1 MSEELERVH
10 TINLGKVLLS
20 QPQHRSVRALNMI
33 REFARRHM
41 KTQDVKIDEDLAR
54 QVWSRGARSPP
65 RRIRVRMHRTD
76 MGHILVSRYDGP
88 IEPEPAAAGAPA
100 VEDAAATTAA
110 LEGSAAL
117 GPAKEAPSLPEPG
130 TDVARDSN
138 SDSDSASDTKAPD
151 TGEETRD
158 GAEAP
163 PSTPTA
169 AAATA
174 EKDDAAEQG
183 KSDGLQAKAADPAND
198 DNEASKLDDAADT
211 ETKAEP
217 GGGSDDTGSTGTV
230 TPAQSYTDSDSE
242 KTGENPDASD
252 TGSEQSAS
260 DESQPPPAGKDDPDA
275 AKK

>member
-65 RRIRVRMHRTD
+65 RRIRVRMNRTD
-76 MGHILVSRYDGP
+76 MGHILVTRYDGP
-88 IEPEPAAAGAPA
+88 IEPELATEAPA
-100 VEDAAATTAA
+100 VEDAAAKTAA

-130 TDVARDSN
+130 TDVASDSR
-138 SDSDSASDTKAPD
+138 SDSDSASDVKAP
-151 TGEETRD
+151 GAVEETR
-158 GAEAP
+158 GGEEAP
-163 PSTPTA
+163 PSDPAATA
-169 AAATA
+169 AAD
-174 EKDDAAEQG
+174 EKVDAAEQG
-183 KSDGLQAKAADPAND
+183 KDDGLQAKAADPASD
-198 DNEASKLDDAADT
+198 DNDTSKLDDAIDT
-211 ETKAEP
+211 EVKTKP
-217 GGGSDDTGSTGTV
+217 GDSSDGAGSAPS
-230 TPAQSYTDSDSE
+230 AQSDMDSGVE
-242 KTGENPDASD
+242 KTGEDSDASD

-260 DESQPPPAGKDDPDA
+260 DEPQQPPAGKDDPDA
-275 AKK
+275 AK

>member
-20 QPQHRSVRALNMI
+20 QPQHRTVRALNMI

-65 RRIRVRMHRTD
+65 RRIRVRMNRTD

-88 IEPEPAAAGAPA
+88 IEPEPAAEAPA
-100 VEDAAATTAA
+100 VEDAAAKTAA

-130 TDVARDSN
+130 TDAA
-138 SDSDSASDTKAPD
+138 SDGDSASDVKAPD
-151 TGEETRD
+151 TAEAPD
-158 GAEAP
+158 DKEAP
-163 PSTPTA
+163 PSDPA
-169 AAATA
+169 VAATA
-174 EKDDAAEQG
+174 EKVDAAEQD
-183 KSDGLQAKAADPAND
+183 KDDGLQAKAADPARDND
-198 DNEASKLDDAADT
+198 NDTSKLDDAIDT
-211 ETKAEP
+211 EVKAKP
-217 GGGSDDTGSTGTV
+217 GDSSDGAGSAP
-230 TPAQSYTDSDSE
+230 PAQNDTDSGVE

-252 TGSEQSAS
+252 TGSEQSAAS
-260 DESQPPPAGKDDPDA
+260 DESQQPSEGKEDPDA
-275 AKK
+275 AK

>member
-76 MGHILVSRYDGP
+76 IGHILVSRYDGP
-88 IEPEPAAAGAPA
+88 IEPEPAASEVPA

-117 GPAKEAPSLPEPG
+117 GPAKEAPPLPEPG
-130 TDVARDSN
+130 TDVAGDGRG
-138 SDSDSASDTKAPD
+138 DSDSASDTKVPD
-151 TGEETRD
+151 AGEEIRG
-158 GAEAP
+158 GAEEQP
-163 PSTPTA
+163 PSAPA
-169 AAATA
+169 A
-174 EKDDAAEQG
+174 EKVDAAEQG
-183 KSDGLQAKAADPAND
+183 KSDGPQAKAADPAND
-198 DNEASKLDDAADT
+198 DDEAGKLDDATGT
-211 ETKAEP
+211 EAKAEP
-217 GGGSDDTGSTGTV
+217 GDGSGDAGSAP
-230 TPAQSYTDSDSE
+230 PAQKDTDSGVA
-242 KTGENPDASD
+242 KAGENPDAQD

-260 DESQPPPAGKDDPDA
+260 GETRPPAGKDDPDA
-275 AKK
+275 AK

>member
-76 MGHILVSRYDGP
+76 IGHILVSRYDGP
-88 IEPEPAAAGAPA
+88 IEPEPAASEAPA
-100 VEDAAATTAA
+100 VEDAAAATAA

-130 TDVARDSN
+130 TDVAGDSR
-138 SDSDSASDTKAPD
+138 SDSDSASDTKAPG
-151 TGEETRD
+151 TVEKTLD
-158 GAEAP
+158 GAEEQP
-163 PSTPTA
+163 PSAP
-169 AAATA
+169 A
-174 EKDDAAEQG
+174 EKVDAAEQD
-183 KSDGLQAKAADPAND
+183 KSDGPQAKAADPANND
-198 DNEASKLDDAADT
+198 DEAGELDDATGT
-211 ETKAEP
+211 EARAEP
-217 GGGSDDTGSTGTV
+217 GDGSGAADSAP
-230 TPAQSYTDSDSE
+230 PAQKDTDSGAE
-242 KTGENPDASD
+242 NAGENPGAPD

-260 DESQPPPAGKDDPDA
+260 GESQPPAGKDDPDT
-275 AKK
+275 AK

>member
-20 QPQHRSVRALNMI
+20 QPQHRTVRALNMI

-65 RRIRVRMHRTD
+65 RRIRVRMNRTD

-88 IEPEPAAAGAPA
+88 VEPEPAAEAPA
-100 VEDAAATTAA
+100 VEDAAAKTAA

-130 TDVARDSN
+130 TDAA
-138 SDSDSASDTKAPD
+138 SDSDSASDVKAPD
-151 TGEETRD
+151 TAEAPD
-158 GAEAP
+158 DKEAP
-163 PSTPTA
+163 PSDPA

-174 EKDDAAEQG
+174 EKVDAAEQD
-183 KSDGLQAKAADPAND
+183 KDDGLQAKAADPASDND
-198 DNEASKLDDAADT
+198 NDTSKLDDAIDAGV
-211 ETKAEP
+211 KAKP
-217 GGGSDDTGSTGTV
+217 GDSSDGAGSAP
-230 TPAQSYTDSDSE
+230 PAQSDTDSDAE

-260 DESQPPPAGKDDPDA
+260 DESQQPPAGKEDPDA
-275 AKK
+275 AK

>member
-20 QPQHRSVRALNMI
+20 QPQHRAVRALNMI

-65 RRIRVRMHRTD
+65 RRIRVRMNRTD

-88 IEPEPAAAGAPA
+88 VEPEPAAEAPA
-100 VEDAAATTAA
+100 VEDAAAKTAA

-130 TDVARDSN
+130 TDAAG
-138 SDSDSASDTKAPD
+138 DSDSASDVKAPD
-151 TGEETRD
+151 
-158 GAEAP
+158 A
-163 PSTPTA
+163 
-169 AAATA
+169 A
-174 EKDDAAEQG
+174 EKTPDEKVDAAEQG
-183 KSDGLQAKAADPAND
+183 KDDGLQAKAADPASDND
-198 DNEASKLDDAADT
+198 NDTSKLDDAI
-211 ETKAEP
+211 
-217 GGGSDDTGSTGTV
+217 DTGVKAKPGDSSDGASSAP
-230 TPAQSYTDSDSE
+230 PAQSDTDSGVE

-260 DESQPPPAGKDDPDA
+260 DESQQPSAGKEDPDA
-275 AKK
+275 AK

>member
-20 QPQHRSVRALNMI
+20 QSQHRSVRALNMI

-41 KTQDVKIDEDLAR
+41 KTQDIKIDEDLAR
-54 QVWSRGARSPP
+54 QVWARGARSPP
-65 RRIRVRMHRTD
+65 RKIRVRMHRTD

-88 IEPEPAAAGAPA
+88 TEQEPAAETPA
-100 VEDAAATTAA
+100 VEDAAATTSA

-130 TDVARDSN
+130 TGVT

-151 TGEETRD
+151 TGEETKD
-158 GAEAP
+158 SAEAP
-163 PSTPTA
+163 PGA
-169 AAATA
+169 A
-174 EKDDAAEQG
+174 EQVGAAEQG
-183 KSDGLQAKAADPAND
+183 KSDGPQAKAADPAANND
-198 DNEASKLDDAADT
+198 DASKLDDAIST
-211 ETKAEP
+211 EAKAEP
-217 GGGSDDTGSTGTV
+217 GDGPDDTGSAGTV
-230 TPAQSYTDSDSE
+230 QPAQNDTDSGSE
-242 KTGENPDASD
+242 KTGEGPD

-260 DESQPPPAGKDDPDA
+260 DESQPPASKDDPDA

>member
-76 MGHILVSRYDGP
+76 IGHILVSRYDGP
-88 IEPEPAAAGAPA
+88 IEPEPAVSEAPA
-100 VEDAAATTAA
+100 VEDAAAATAA

-130 TDVARDSN
+130 TDVAGDSR

-151 TGEETRD
+151 AGEGTLD
-158 GAEAP
+158 GAEQSPSAP
-163 PSTPTA
+163 T
-169 AAATA
+169 
-174 EKDDAAEQG
+174 ENVDADEQG
-183 KSDGLQAKAADPAND
+183 KSDGPQAKAADPAND
-198 DNEASKLDDAADT
+198 DDEAGKLDDATGA
-211 ETKAEP
+211 EARAEP
-217 GGGSDDTGSTGTV
+217 GDGPSDAGSTGTAP
-230 TPAQSYTDSDSE
+230 PAQKDTDSDVE
-242 KTGENPDASD
+242 KAGENPDASD
-252 TGSEQSAS
+252 TGSEQSAAG
-260 DESQPPPAGKDDPDA
+260 ESQPPTGKDDPDA
-275 AKK
+275 AK